1 MNRVCV
7 FCGSNSGSRPVY
19 AKAAEQLGRALVRR
33 GIGLVYGGGRVGLM
47 GVVADTMLAE
57 GGDVVGVIPHALM
70 VREVGHERLT
80 QLHVV
85 ETMHERK
92 ALMSELSDGFVAMPG
107 GFGTF
112 EELCEIVTWAQLGI
126 HAKPCA
132 VLNVDGYYD
141 PLLALFDHAV
151 GERFLR
157 PQHRGLVLEG
167 RDPDALL
174 DAMERYEPPA
184 LHKWIDRDET

>member
-33 GIGLVYGGGRVGLM
+33 RIGLVYGGGKVGLM
-47 GVVADTMLAE
+47 GTLADVMLAE
-57 GGDVVGVIPHALM
+57 GGEVIGVIPHGLLA
-70 VREVGHERLT
+70 REVGHERLT

-92 ALMSELSDGFVAMPG
+92 AMMADLSGGFVAMPG

-112 EELCEIVTWAQLGI
+112 EEFCEVVTWAQLGI
-126 HAKPCA
+126 HAKPCGL
-132 VLNVDGYYD
+132 LNVEGYYD
-141 PLLALFDHAV
+141 SLLTLFDHAV
-151 GERFLR
+151 GERFLK
-157 PQHRGLVLEG
+157 PQHRGLVIER
-167 RDPDALL
+167 RDPEALL